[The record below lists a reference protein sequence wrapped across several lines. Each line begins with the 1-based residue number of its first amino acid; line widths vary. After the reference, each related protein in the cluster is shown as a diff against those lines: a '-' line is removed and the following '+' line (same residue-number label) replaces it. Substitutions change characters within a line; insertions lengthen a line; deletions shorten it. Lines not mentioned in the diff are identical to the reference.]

1 MRGAYDHACADAAAA
16 MAFDFVFAIFPGII
30 VLTALLS
37 LMDIPVEVFGPLLHD
52 FGIVIPGPLIEVI
65 EGNLT
70 HAADTSQGLFVL
82 GVLGVVWPASQ
93 SMSTTMSA
101 LNRAYDTSE
110 DRTIW
115 LRRSLSIVLIIS
127 LGLALVFLF
136 NLIVFSEQADR
147 WIAHHWALSLQVP
160 SLTGLLRHTA
170 GVTGTLV
177 AAATIYRVAPD
188 VRLGWLDVLPGSLLF
203 LALWTLIAG
212 GFGYYVHHFSYYNL
226 VYGVLGGVIVMLLSA
241 YLVALTFLLGGEL
254 NGTVYKL
261 RQPGR
266 LASFP

>member
-37 LMDIPVEVFGPLLHD
+37 LMDIPVEVFGLLLHD
-52 FGIVIPGPLIEVI
+52 FGVVIPGPLIEVI

-82 GVLGVVWPASQ
+82 GFLGVVWPASQ

-147 WIAHHWALSLQVP
+147 WIARYWALSLEVP

-254 NGTVYKL
+254 NGILYKL

-266 LASFP
+266 LPSFP